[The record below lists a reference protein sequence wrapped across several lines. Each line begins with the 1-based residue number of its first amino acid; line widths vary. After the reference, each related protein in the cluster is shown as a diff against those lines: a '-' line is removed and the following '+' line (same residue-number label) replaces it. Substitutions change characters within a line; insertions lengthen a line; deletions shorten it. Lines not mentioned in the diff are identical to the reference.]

1 MKWWALLHYIWEPH
15 VPKNPAFFPP
25 LFSSS
30 LHPACPS
37 FSSHPTSPHPLHAQQ
52 CVKNSSADKA
62 DLSFCHGGREGR
74 QTVECPGTGSRE
86 GLWAL
91 RYASLRPPLLHPP
104 SPSQPHSLSACFHDP
119 CSALGGTPPPPF
131 QCLAFLLSYLYQPN
145 LNKPSERWPTAQNCK
160 STVPVLTWKP
170 TPPHLLRG
178 RREAAAW
185 PGLTD
190 FQLWSPVTPNNT
202 LPDNQIGDKLQ
213 DKCAAWE

>member
-1 MKWWALLHYIWEPH
+1 MSLYSPATHSTLSLLALFFLKWNEVVSAAPLYLGATRS
-15 VPKNPAFFPP
+15 PKTQPFFPP
-25 LFSSS
+25 LFFSS

-119 CSALGGTPPPPF
+119 CSALGGLPPIR
-131 QCLAFLLSYLYQPN
+131 CLAFSCPTCTNQTHLSPRSADQQP
-145 LNKPSERWPTAQNCK
+145 RI
-160 STVPVLTWKP
+160 
-170 TPPHLLRG
+170 
-178 RREAAAW
+178 
-185 PGLTD
+185 
-190 FQLWSPVTPNNT
+190 VTPASWSCGLAHLDW
-202 LPDNQIGDKLQ
+202 LPALVSGYAK
-213 DKCAAWE
+213 